1 MGGCAALGKGDSLG
15 DRNGDWRGD
24 WRGEMD
30 FAQGLIVMN
39 STQIAPFEHPW
50 EPRKA
55 GQLGELMLLFKTL
68 RQGYN

>member
-1 MGGCAALGKGDSLG
+1 MGGSVALGKGDCLG
-15 DRNGDWRGD
+15 DRNGD

-30 FAQGLIVMN
+30 FAQDLIVMN
-39 STQIAPFEHPW
+39 STQIAPFEHTW

-55 GQLGELMLLFKTL
+55 GQLGGLMLLFKTL